1 MSAVTS
7 EVAFEAPHESRPL
20 AERIRLGAEILA
32 LYVRVR
38 WLLRRAGLEETLRIL
53 RAPGVPQS
61 GLSPVDEARLGLR
74 LGGAVMRVV
83 DRLPVDSRCLTHAL
97 VLVSLLHRRGVAA
110 AVVIGVRPGE
120 DFGAH
125 AWVEHG
131 GHALLQRRQNDFSP
145 LVRL

>member
-1 MSAVTS
+1 MSAMTG
-7 EVAFEAPHESRPL
+7 EAAFEVPHERRPL
-20 AERIRLGAEILA
+20 VERALIGVEILL
-32 LYVRVR
+32 LYCRVR
-38 WLLRRAGLEETLRIL
+38 WLLRRAGLEETLRVL
-53 RAPGVPQS
+53 RDPDVRPS
-61 GLSPVDEARLGLR
+61 GLEPVDEARLGLR

-97 VLVSLLHRRGVAA
+97 VLVALLHRRGVAA
-110 AVVIGVRPGE
+110 TVVIGVRPGD